1 MWKIEFCMNH
11 VILEGPVQYGQWL
24 DAIEGC
30 IENCADYAAVY
41 RNQLSSYEPCLN
53 MSKTQKRQLEA
64 EANYFIRELVHKSV
78 SPSLLQNIKD
88 ANLTEG
94 RQHLEWVKNRFELLL
109 EDLVALAVLHFTNA
123 ISPQHDMSP
132 LTRYDV
138 LDNSKYIELSDFHKA
153 RLLYTALGKP
163 TDLTHDLNNANRDD
177 FKLEDLLAGLYV
189 LEDKYI
195 PRKRIS
201 RKRKHLYC
209 FHCQCPGHLDDSC
222 YRKKPKLNPRPPQ
235 KDNESRQHY
244 SKCN

>member
-1 MWKIEFCMNH
+1 MWEIEFCMNH
-11 VILEGPVQYGQWL
+11 VILEGPIQYGQWL

-64 EANYFIRELVHKSV
+64 EANYFIRELVRKSV

-94 RQHLEWVKNRFELLL
+94 RQQLEWVKNRFELLL
-109 EDLVALAVLHFTNA
+109 EDLMALAVLHFTNA

-153 RLLYTALGKP
+153 RFALHGTWK
-163 TDLTHDLNNANRDD
+163 ANGFDTR
-177 FKLEDLLAGLYV
+177 
-189 LEDKYI
+189 
-195 PRKRIS
+195 S
-201 RKRKHLYC
+201 
-209 FHCQCPGHLDDSC
+209 Q
-222 YRKKPKLNPRPPQ
+222 
-235 KDNESRQHY
+235 
-244 SKCN
+244 